1 MKLLIVTVVKEYEK
15 DILRL
20 FKEAQIESFSTS
32 DIGGFKTAA
41 TVMQT
46 SWFPGESSAVESIMY
61 FSFTHNERVEELFDL
76 LKHFNDSLETN
87 NPARAVVIDIA
98 KHL

>member
-1 MKLLIVTVVKEYEK
+1 MKLLIVTVVKAYEK
-15 DILRL
+15 DMLRL
-20 FKEAQIESFSTS
+20 FKEAKIESFSTS

-46 SWFPGESSAVESIMY
+46 SWFPGESAAVESIMY
-61 FSFTHNERVEELFDL
+61 FSFTEDEQVEVLFEL
-76 LKHFNDSLETN
+76 LKKFNAAPENN
-87 NPARAVVIDIA
+87 NPARAVVIDVA